1 MSLATHGVK
10 KGQTIKGGIL
20 RRTWTQNLDHAIIG
34 KFSYIDQHFLF
45 AVEKC
50 ILIHNFAKF
59 WIARSIGDKNMG
71 DIRYKTT

>member
-1 MSLATHGVK
+1 MIGHILK
-10 KGQTIKGGIL
+10 RGIL
-20 RRTWTQNLDHAIIG
+20 RWTWTQKLDHVIIG
-34 KFSYIDQHFLF
+34 KLSYIDQHFLF

-59 WIARSIGDKNMG
+59 WNARSIGNKNMG